1 MVPPDALRCSVC
13 QLVLRCCDAIKMR
26 TEIHMRQ
33 DRIITSTWQSITDE
47 EFDSIRDMVLDRLQN
62 GTGVIVALAQI
73 GDTEWEV
80 YVPVSRIDYLVVET
94 YFSED

>member
-1 MVPPDALRCSVC
+1 
-13 QLVLRCCDAIKMR
+13 
-26 TEIHMRQ
+26 MRQ
-33 DRIITSTWQSITDE
+33 DCIITSTWQSITDE